1 MGWAGHKV
9 TQAAPSPPLSDPYTR
24 HPHRPHPVWDTI
36 SRRTRTASSLLMFS
50 KLTSFTW
57 GQEVSMVGG
66 GTALPP
72 TRSSPG
78 PHLQQ
83 HVARLDAAIS
93 SNSPTLHDGANVD
106 ATVAPV
112 IALAHDADAQEVVPL
127 CGAGGW

>member
-93 SNSPTLHDGANVD
+93 SNSPTLHDGADVD
-106 ATVAPV
+106 ASITTLV
-112 IALAHDADAQEVVPL
+112 ALAHNGDAQEVIL
-127 CGAGGW
+127 FYRE